1 MKNFRA
7 NSVFQGKPSCSKND
21 VNGIK
26 YIQYNEFRANSV
38 FQGKRKVAQY
48 YREC

>member
-21 VNGIK
+21 VYCKK
-26 YIQYNEFRANSV
+26 YLQYKEVRANYI